1 MLKNEKTSKL
11 PLKQFTEFVQ
21 TRFPNIFSSAS
32 KSVVESE
39 TYTGKVT
46 PMEIVLAISVLN
58 PRIFSLI
65 SEAFHLE
72 YGINDDTRLF

>member
-21 TRFPNIFSSAS
+21 TRFPNVFNSAS

-39 TYTGKVT
+39 PFSGKVT
-46 PMEIVLAISVLN
+46 PMEIVLTLSVMN
-58 PRIFSLI
+58 PRVYALI

-72 YGINDDTRLF
+72 YGISDETRLF